1 MAAAGVRVMTSYG
14 RPRPTTNPYI
24 VMLDQALAASP
35 DLDYH
40 RFSWRTAF
48 SRRYDVFHTHWT
60 EALMSGRT
68 GPRTLAKQV
77 VLLAAVVWMRLRRVA
92 IVRTVHNLDRP
103 TGLGP
108 VARLVLAL
116 VDRGTRLRILVNEVT
131 ELPAGQASVVILHGH
146 YRDWFAR
153 FPRRDAVRGRLAYF
167 GLVRRY
173 KGVETLVDAF
183 VAAHRAEPDLSLR
196 VAGRPS
202 TEELAADLRERAAR
216 DPAVRLDLRFLA
228 EAELVE
234 VATESELVVLPYR
247 FMHNSGSVLAALSLD
262 RPVLVPRN
270 QANQHLAAEVGEGW
284 LQYFDGELSADDLL
298 GSLSAVRAGNR
309 RSPDLSRR
317 DWDQAAAQHVAA
329 YRQALAP
336 RG

>member
-1 MAAAGVRVMTSYG
+1 VAAAAIRVMTSYG

-24 VMLDQALAASP
+24 VMLDQALASSQ
-35 DLDYH
+35 DLAYS

-60 EALMSGRT
+60 EALMDGRT
-68 GPRTLAKQV
+68 RPRATAKQAA
-77 VLLAAVVWMRLRRVA
+77 LLAAVLWMRLRGVVV
-92 IVRTVHNLDRP
+92 VRTMHNVEP
-103 TGLGP
+103 PSGLGP
-108 VARLVLAL
+108 LARLVLTL
-116 VDRGTRLRILVNEVT
+116 VDRGTRLRILINEAT
-131 ELPAGQASVVILHGH
+131 ELPRGQASVVILHGH
-146 YRDWFAR
+146 YRDWFASL
-153 FPRRDAVRGRLAYF
+153 PRRDAVRGRLCYF

-183 VAAHRAEPDLSLR
+183 VAAHRTEPELSLR

-216 DPAVRLDLRFLA
+216 DPAVRLDLRFL
-228 EAELVE
+228 EDAELVE
-234 VATESELVVLPYR
+234 VATEAELVVLPYR

-270 QANQHLAAEVGEGW
+270 EANQRLAAEVGEEW
-284 LQYFDGELSADDLL
+284 LQYFDGELSAEDLVRSL
-298 GSLSAVRAGNR
+298 GAVRAGSR
-309 RSPDLSRR
+309 SSPDLSRR
-317 DWDQAAAQHVAA
+317 DWDQAGPQHVDA
-329 YRQALAP
+329 YRQALSS